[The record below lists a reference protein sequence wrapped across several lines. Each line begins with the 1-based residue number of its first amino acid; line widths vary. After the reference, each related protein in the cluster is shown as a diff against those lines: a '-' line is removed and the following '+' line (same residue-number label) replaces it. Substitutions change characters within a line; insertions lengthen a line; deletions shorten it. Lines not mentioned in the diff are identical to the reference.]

1 MLHKQYDE
9 IHNEMDIV
17 RRYIEFF
24 ENGFNSKTIL
34 QDFIEAQNKIK
45 ELTETLRT
53 TQSQLKN
60 KLESKEKKLKETNL
74 YLKNLQSNV
83 VKPLLKEYADQNK
96 LVKRL
101 LDQ

>member
-1 MLHKQYDE
+1 MLQEKYDE

-17 RRYIEFF
+17 RWYIEFF
-24 ENGFNSKTIL
+24 ENGYNSKTVI

-53 TQSQLKN
+53 TQSQLQK

-74 YLKNLQSNV
+74 YLKKLQGDV
-83 VKPLLKEYADQNK
+83 V
-96 LVKRL
+96 
-101 LDQ
+101 

>member
-17 RRYIEFF
+17 RWYIEFF

-34 QDFIEAQNKIK
+34 QDFIEAQNKIT

-53 TQSQLKN
+53 TQS
-60 KLESKEKKLKETNL
+60 
-74 YLKNLQSNV
+74 
-83 VKPLLKEYADQNK
+83 
-96 LVKRL
+96 
-101 LDQ
+101 